1 MPVETVKGIAAK
13 LRDEGKDATVK
24 AVVTEIVHG
33 AKAQRREARQK
44 TLAKKIRGLPVERYG
59 VIYADP
65 GWKTETWSA
74 KGLDRSA
81 DLHYLTTELAAIK
94 ALDVASITAKDAVLF
109 LWTTVPTGAG
119 V

>member
-1 MPVETVKGIAAK
+1 MVEEIAAK

-33 AKAQRREARQK
+33 AKVQRREARQK
-44 TLAKKIRGLPVERYG
+44 TLAKKIRALPVERYG

-74 KGLDRSA
+74 KGVDRSA

-94 ALDVASITAKDAVLF
+94 VCE
-109 LWTTVPTGAG
+109 
-119 V
+119 

>member
-1 MPVETVKGIAAK
+1 MPVETVKEIAAK

-44 TLAKKIRGLPVERYG
+44 TLAKKIVRALPVERYG
-59 VIYADP
+59 VIYGDL
-65 GWKTETWSA
+65 GWKIETWSA

-81 DLHYLTTELAAIK
+81 DLHYLTTEACRHQ
-94 ALDVASITAKDAVLF
+94 
-109 LWTTVPTGAG
+109 GAG
-119 V
+119 RGVDHR